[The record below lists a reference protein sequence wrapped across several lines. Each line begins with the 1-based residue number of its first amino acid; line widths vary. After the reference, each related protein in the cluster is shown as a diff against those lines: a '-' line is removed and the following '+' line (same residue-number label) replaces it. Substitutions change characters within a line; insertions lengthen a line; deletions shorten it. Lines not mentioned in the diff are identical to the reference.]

1 MANDVQAI
9 RNYIAS
15 NQAVIGS
22 KTPALSSFDDELM
35 STSLSASLMTN
46 AEASQPW
53 STIGFDQW
61 IGAGKWW
68 LFRAQVVLRTI
79 AEREQIVAPAAYAHL
94 IKAGWILVDVIP
106 CHPQFPFISASKSSE
121 LRSLSAEIKNE
132 FSRCTTLAMV
142 VPALDELP
150 TQDLRIWESIP
161 AKAPPIRPYKV
172 SQNLDAWRVDGG
184 EHVLFRGFAFR
195 ELAPGT
201 TSACILLLLVHESAK
216 AARLIAQDQY
226 GDITTAISFPELSIC
241 KREED
246 VQKDNAHERA
256 IFSDSSALEKEDGVR
271 WDRLENSKSV
281 TVGKEKFVLSGVRD
295 VEVLCTMIEA
305 TTFYVLGRQVD
316 HVSLEDLKAYML
328 LTAVKNQHE
337 YAVVQIRQESP
348 EINNI
353 VKSDQK
359 GSLAR
364 LAVSMASQ
372 WLEGWLFQTDKDDS
386 DYRNCWNR
394 RTSLFIWA
402 VTYNYAELIEFMLRE
417 NPVIDV
423 TSDHL
428 LLLSAI
434 SGNEVFVRWSLS
446 STSASV
452 EYVTESLYI
461 AIKDRHENL
470 VALLIDAGADLTDT
484 PDRSLRTF
492 THEVLR
498 SGLSELLIHAIL
510 AFAYASESESECNLR
525 EAADRGHEGAIV
537 LSSYVETLRWLKEPD
552 SSVYSSQLT
561 DNSGKFEQVVGA
573 LTRVPNVVPAFGL
586 TLMTVER
593 RRTQVLLKMRRTIRR
608 INVSIYLDSY
618 HAYIEGV
625 RGGLSES
632 YKKAVKIGTSGEFS
646 FTVVH
651 QEESLKFALVN
662 NVQELFEDVG
672 VFPPVDPFLSFEVG
686 GHIET
691 LRCTTTDEC
700 RLEFPIAGSRTQQ
713 VDLPNGHE

>member
-1 MANDVQAI
+1 MESDVQAI
-9 RNYIAS
+9 KSYITS
-15 NQAVIGS
+15 NQANVGS
-22 KTPALSSFDDELM
+22 KSPALSAVDDDLM

-53 STIGFDQW
+53 STIGLDQW
-61 IGAGKWW
+61 VGAGKWW
-68 LFRAQVVLRTI
+68 LLRAQLDLRTI
-79 AEREQIVAPAAYAHL
+79 TKSEQSVAPATYADL
-94 IKAGWILVDVIP
+94 IKAAWILVDVIP
-106 CHPQFPFISASKSSE
+106 CHPQYSLIPASKSSE
-121 LRSLSAEIKNE
+121 LQLLSAEVKNE
-132 FSRCTTLAMV
+132 FSRITALAMV
-142 VPALDELP
+142 VPALDGLRN
-150 TQDLRIWESIP
+150 QDLRLWESISV
-161 AKAPPIRPYKV
+161 KAPLIRPYKD

-195 ELAPGT
+195 ELASGT

-226 GDITTAISFPELSIC
+226 GDITKAISFPELSI
-241 KREED
+241 KID
-246 VQKDNAHERA
+246 V
-256 IFSDSSALEKEDGVR
+256 
-271 WDRLENSKSV
+271 WDRSEESESV
-281 TVGKEKFVLSGVRD
+281 IVGKEKFVLSD
-295 VEVLCTMIEA
+295 VQDVQVLRTMIEA

-337 YAVVQIRQESP
+337 HAVVQIRQESP
-348 EINNI
+348 ERKNMA
-353 VKSDQK
+353 KSNEK
-359 GSLAR
+359 ESLAR
-364 LAVSMASQ
+364 LADSMASQ
-372 WLEGWLFQTDKDDS
+372 WLEGRLFQTDRDDF

-402 VTYNYAELIEFMLRE
+402 VTCNYTELTEFMLRE
-417 NPVIDV
+417 NPVIDR
-423 TSDHL
+423 TSNHL
-428 LLLSAI
+428 LLLSAKY
-434 SGNEVFVRWSLS
+434 GNEASVRWSLS
-446 STSASV
+446 STSA
-452 EYVTESLYI
+452 YVKHVTKSLYI
-461 AIKDRHENL
+461 AMENRHENL
-470 VALLIDAGADLTDT
+470 VALLVNAGADFTDT

-510 AFAYASESESECNLR
+510 AFAYAREPESESNLR

-537 LSSYVETLRWLKEPD
+537 LSSYAETLRWLNEPD
-552 SSVYSSQLT
+552 SSVYSSHLT

-593 RRTQVLLKMRRTIRR
+593 RRTHVLLKMRRTIQR

-618 HAYIEGV
+618 HAYIEDV

-651 QEESLKFALVN
+651 QEESLKFTLVN

-672 VFPPVDPFLSFEVG
+672 VFPRFDPFLSFEVG
-686 GHIET
+686 SHIET
-691 LRCTTTDEC
+691 LRFTTTDEC
-700 RLEFPIAGSRTQQ
+700 RMEFPIAGSRTQQ